1 MHLHLNLQMHKL
13 NKSVTSSKIA
23 FSLIKDTISYK
34 KEEVW
39 TLSLNTLKKP
49 LFLNRHF
56 IGTLNECTFHP
67 RDIFQSLIKQNA
79 HSYILYHSHP
89 SECPKP
95 SKKDIEI
102 TCDLFKASKLMRIDL
117 IDHIIISKNRYYS
130 FKDSNIAF

>member
-1 MHLHLNLQMHKL
+1 MQMQELNI
-13 NKSVTSSKIA
+13 SVTSSKKA
-23 FSLIKDTISYK
+23 FHLIKDRISYE

-56 IGTLNECTFHP
+56 IGTLNECSFHP
-67 RDIFQSLIKQNA
+67 RDIFKSLIKQNA

-89 SECPKP
+89 SGCPKP

-102 TCDLFKASKLMRIDL
+102 TSDLFKASNLMRIVL
-117 IDHIIISKNRYYS
+117 NDHIIIAKNKYYS
-130 FKDSNIAF
+130 FKDSSTVF